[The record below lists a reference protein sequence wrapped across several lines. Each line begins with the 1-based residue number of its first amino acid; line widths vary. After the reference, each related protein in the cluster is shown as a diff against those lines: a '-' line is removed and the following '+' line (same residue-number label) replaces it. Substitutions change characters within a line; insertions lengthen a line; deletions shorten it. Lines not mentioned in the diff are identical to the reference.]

1 MTMAQPQNALEVR
14 DLTKI
19 YYTKNGPFTAVNG
32 VDLSIADGE
41 VLAIVGESGCGKST
55 LSRLMIGLDQA
66 DGGEIRFNGRQLY
79 QGSDANAPNRN
90 DGIAIV
96 FQDPYSSLN
105 PKMKVVDLVAEAFRP
120 NVLASISGRRAR
132 RAERRKRVVEYLNL
146 VGLGEPHLDRF
157 PHEFSGGQL
166 QRISFARALAQEP
179 RLLILDEPTAA
190 LDVSV
195 QAQILMLLKDLQ
207 QRLALSMVF
216 ISHDLGSVSFVAD
229 RIMVM
234 YLGNRVESG
243 PTRRVLD
250 DPRHHYTGALIAA
263 VPSTNPH
270 RRRQL
275 STLAPR
281 QSTTPQNSQGCAFA
295 DRCPAAA
302 DDCRL
307 HAPAYTEEQ
316 DGHGFACFHPLL
328 ETQP

>member
-1 MTMAQPQNALEVR
+1 MTTAETQNALEVR
-14 DLTKI
+14 DLRKVYHTK
-19 YYTKNGPFTAVNG
+19 KGPFTAVND
-32 VDLSIADGE
+32 VNLDIADGE

-55 LSRLMIGLDQA
+55 LSRLLIGLDQA
-66 DGGEIRFNGRQLY
+66 DGGAIRFKDRLLY
-79 QGSDANAPNRN
+79 QGGDVNAPNRN

-120 NVLASISGRRAR
+120 GALSPAKGMRER
-132 RAERRKRVVEYLNL
+132 RAERRQRVVEYLNL

-166 QRISFARALAQEP
+166 QRIAFARALAQEP
-179 RLLILDEPTAA
+179 SLLILDEPTAA

-234 YLGNRVESG
+234 YLGNRVEFG
-243 PTRRVLD
+243 PTRSVLD
-250 DPRHHYTGALIAA
+250 HPRHHYTGALIDA
-263 VPSTNPH
+263 VPSTNPQ
-270 RRRQL
+270 RRRRL

-281 QSTTPQNSQGCAFA
+281 QSTSESASEGCAFA
-295 DRCPAAA
+295 DRCPAST
-302 DDCRL
+302 DECRQ
-307 HAPAYTEEQ
+307 HVPPYIREQ
-316 DGHGFACFHPLL
+316 NDHGFACFHPLS